1 MRMSRGAK
9 ERSSLRM
16 PCHET
21 SGSLPGSDYPVHV
34 NNAYSLAIF
43 ENGDYL
49 STTVISFWS
58 LAHLPLGAPASSH
71 SRKVSLVEMHTS
83 HN

>member
-49 STTVISFWS
+49 STTVISFWFWPTFPWEHQH
-58 LAHLPLGAPASSH
+58 HLTQE
-71 SRKVSLVEMHTS
+71 K
-83 HN
+83 